1 MKWYNILFLAV
12 FFPIGLF
19 VLMSKLGFWAKIKLL
34 TSSFLALWKGKD
46 AAKEADKS
54 MQTS

>member
-19 VLMSKLGFWAKIKLL
+19 VLMSKLGFLAKIKLL

-46 AAKEADKS
+46 APKEAAKS
-54 MQTS
+54 M